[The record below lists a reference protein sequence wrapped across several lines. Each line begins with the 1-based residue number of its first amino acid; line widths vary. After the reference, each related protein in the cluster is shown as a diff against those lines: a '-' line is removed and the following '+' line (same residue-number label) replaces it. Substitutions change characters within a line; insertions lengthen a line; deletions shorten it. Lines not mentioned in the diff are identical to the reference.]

1 MFAAALVILSLFKAL
16 LLCHGPMLLMVMC
29 MFFTVRSPS
38 LRPWSHILA
47 IVGSFLCPLA
57 CPELCAMY
65 LGTGPIWELFED
77 TRHAF
82 AGLKE
87 EVRVNPDAP
96 LKTKEETKKE
106 N

>member
-1 MFAAALVILSLFKAL
+1 
-16 LLCHGPMLLMVMC
+16 
-29 MFFTVRSPS
+29 
-38 LRPWSHILA
+38 
-47 IVGSFLCPLA
+47 
-57 CPELCAMY
+57 MY